1 MHNIRN
7 MHALSKLWNTF
18 KNLPFYNEKI
28 KSFIKSNKKFRN
40 IKLLSELPFF
50 SKQSKKPK
58 KLTNIQSSKELPFFP
73 KQPKRPKRLTKYQM
87 LQNILPFYDSV
98 GVSRSKYAHKHYAEN
113 YNVEVTDKIS
123 LSDSLFLAKSS
134 INDLFKDLLQ
144 EERRFKYILLAL
156 ITLKRWNNAI
166 NRYDVE
172 TIYLRSEA
180 ITATNQRFNL
190 DKAYEE
196 LKNKLDI

>member
-1 MHNIRN
+1 
-7 MHALSKLWNTF
+7 
-18 KNLPFYNEKI
+18 
-28 KSFIKSNKKFRN
+28 
-40 IKLLSELPFF
+40 
-50 SKQSKKPK
+50 
-58 KLTNIQSSKELPFFP
+58 
-73 KQPKRPKRLTKYQM
+73 M
-87 LQNILPFYDSV
+87 LRNILPFYDSV

-113 YNVEVTDKIS
+113 CNVEVTDKIS

-180 ITATNQRFNL
+180 ITVTNQRFNL